1 MVLAGKAK
9 IHGPGHNETLYMYFS
24 SHWCCRVDL
33 GVISKNVT
41 VQKVIY
47 VQKVINVTVTT
58 GKLVQCAPG
67 QKSDLPWILNIFKN
81 QCHKTIIQTRYN
93 RIIIHI
99 NSHFLCNPCHNIQL

>member
-9 IHGPGHNETLYMYFS
+9 IHGPGHNEKLYMFLS

-58 GKLVQCAPG
+58 GK
-67 QKSDLPWILNIFKN
+67 
-81 QCHKTIIQTRYN
+81 
-93 RIIIHI
+93 
-99 NSHFLCNPCHNIQL
+99 